1 MARIISPPAAYRLVR
16 RYSTQRGAKA
26 RICRAPAG
34 AAKLVAM
41 IDPLPFATYCCVMWI
56 TPGPNNVMLTASG
69 ANFGLRR
76 TLPHML
82 GICAG
87 FALQMLAVCAGL
99 GVIFRRWPQLQD
111 GLRWA
116 GAVYLVYLG
125 WRLLRPAEAPVGPA
139 PRPLSL
145 LEAAA
150 FQFLNPK
157 AWVMNLTAATL
168 FLPREL
174 ATLAAAAYMLLV
186 GVLLPA
192 PCALVWALFGSSL
205 RSLLARR
212 RGRLAFNSAMA
223 LALGATAVMMLI

>member
-1 MARIISPPAAYRLVR
+1 MLN
-16 RYSTQRGAKA
+16 
-26 RICRAPAG
+26 
-34 AAKLVAM
+34 
-41 IDPLPFATYCCVMWI
+41 PLPFATYSWVMWI

-69 ANFGLRR
+69 ANFGFRR

-99 GVIFRRWPQLQD
+99 GAIFSRWPHLQD
-111 GLRWA
+111 GLRWL
-116 GAVYLVYLG
+116 GAAYLLWLG
-125 WRLLRPAEAPVGPA
+125 WRLLRPAQADARKA
-139 PRPLSL
+139 PRPLTF

-174 ATLAAAAYMLLV
+174 GAAAAAGYMLV
-186 GVLLPA
+186 WGVLVPA
-192 PCALVWALFGSSL
+192 PCVLVWALFGTSL
-205 RSLLARR
+205 RAVLARP
-212 RGRLAFNSAMA
+212 RGRIAFNSAMA
-223 LALGATAVMMLI
+223 LALGVTAVMMVR

>member
-1 MARIISPPAAYRLVR
+1 
-16 RYSTQRGAKA
+16 
-26 RICRAPAG
+26 
-34 AAKLVAM
+34 M
-41 IDPLPFATYCCVMWI
+41 INPLPFATYSCVMWI

-82 GICAG
+82 GICSG
-87 FALQMLAVCAGL
+87 FALQMLAVCTGL
-99 GVIFRRWPQLQD
+99 GAIFSRWPHLQD
-111 GLRWA
+111 ALRWL
-116 GAVYLVYLG
+116 GAAYLVWLG
-125 WRLLRPAEAPVGPA
+125 WRLLRPAEAGGGHA
-139 PRPLSL
+139 PRPLTF

-174 ATLAAAAYMLLV
+174 GPAAAAGYMLLW

-192 PCALVWALFGSSL
+192 PCALVWALFGTSL
-205 RSLLARR
+205 RGLLARP

-223 LALGATAVMMLI
+223 LALGVTAVMMVR

>member
-1 MARIISPPAAYRLVR
+1 
-16 RYSTQRGAKA
+16 
-26 RICRAPAG
+26 
-34 AAKLVAM
+34 M
-41 IDPLPFATYCCVMWI
+41 IDPIPFATYSCVMWL

-82 GICAG
+82 GICWG

-99 GVIFRRWPQLQD
+99 GAIFGRWPQLQD
-111 GLRWA
+111 GLRWL
-116 GAVYLVYLG
+116 GAAYLVWLG
-125 WRLLRPAEAPVGPA
+125 WRLLRPAGTGPAHA
-139 PRPLSL
+139 PRPLTF

-174 ATLAAAAYMLLV
+174 SSIAAAGYMLLW
-186 GVLLPA
+186 GVLIPA
-192 PCALVWALFGSSL
+192 PCVLIWALFGTSL
-205 RSLLARR
+205 RAVLARR

-223 LALGATAVMMLI
+223 LALGVTALMMVR

>member
-1 MARIISPPAAYRLVR
+1 
-16 RYSTQRGAKA
+16 
-26 RICRAPAG
+26 
-34 AAKLVAM
+34 M
-41 IDPLPFATYCCVMWI
+41 IDPIPFATYSCVMWL

-69 ANFGLRR
+69 AHFGFRR

-82 GICAG
+82 GICCG

-99 GVIFRRWPQLQD
+99 GAIFSRWPQLQD
-111 GLRWA
+111 GLRWL
-116 GAVYLVYLG
+116 GAAYLVYLG
-125 WRLLRPAEAPVGPA
+125 WRLLRPAAVDA
-139 PRPLSL
+139 RHVPRPLTL

-174 ATLAAAAYMLLV
+174 SPAAAAGYMLLW
-186 GVLLPA
+186 GVLIPA
-192 PCALVWALFGSSL
+192 PCVPVWALFGTSL
-205 RSLLARR
+205 RAVLARR

-223 LALGATAVMMLI
+223 LALGVTAFMMVV

>member
-1 MARIISPPAAYRLVR
+1 
-16 RYSTQRGAKA
+16 
-26 RICRAPAG
+26 
-34 AAKLVAM
+34 M
-41 IDPLPFATYCCVMWI
+41 INPLPFATYSYVMWI

-82 GICAG
+82 GICSG

-99 GVIFRRWPQLQD
+99 GAIFSRWPHLQD
-111 GLRWA
+111 GLRWL
-116 GAVYLVYLG
+116 GAAYLVYLG
-125 WRLLRPAEAPVGPA
+125 WRLLRPAGTAAGEV
-139 PRPLSL
+139 PRPVTF

-157 AWVMNLTAATL
+157 AWVMTLTAATL

-174 ATLAAAAYMLLV
+174 APAAAAAYMLLW
-186 GVLLPA
+186 GVLIPA
-192 PCALVWALFGSSL
+192 PCVLVWALFGTSL
-205 RSLLARR
+205 RAVLARP

-223 LALGATAVMMLI
+223 LALGVTAVMMVV

>member
-1 MARIISPPAAYRLVR
+1 MVN
-16 RYSTQRGAKA
+16 
-26 RICRAPAG
+26 
-34 AAKLVAM
+34 
-41 IDPLPFATYCCVMWI
+41 PLPFATYSWVMWI

-82 GICAG
+82 GICGG

-99 GVIFRRWPQLQD
+99 GALFARWPHLQD
-111 GLRWA
+111 GLRGL
-116 GAVYLVYLG
+116 GAAYLIYLG
-125 WRLLRPAEAPVGPA
+125 WRLLRPAGTAAGEV
-139 PRPLSL
+139 PRPVTF

-174 ATLAAAAYMLLV
+174 APAAAAAYMLLW
-186 GVLLPA
+186 GVLIPA
-192 PCALVWALFGSSL
+192 PCVLVWALFGTSL
-205 RSLLARR
+205 RAVLARR
-212 RGRLAFNSAMA
+212 RGRLAFNVGVA
-223 LALGATAVMMLI
+223 LALGVTAVMMVR

>member
-1 MARIISPPAAYRLVR
+1 
-16 RYSTQRGAKA
+16 
-26 RICRAPAG
+26 
-34 AAKLVAM
+34 M
-41 IDPLPFATYCCVMWI
+41 INPLPFATYSFVMWI

-82 GICAG
+82 GICGG

-99 GVIFRRWPQLQD
+99 GALFNRWPHLQE
-111 GLRWA
+111 GLRWL
-116 GAVYLVYLG
+116 GAAYLVYLG
-125 WRLLRPAEAPVGPA
+125 WRLLRPGAADARHA
-139 PRPLSL
+139 PRPLTL

-157 AWVMNLTAATL
+157 AWVMTLTAATL

-174 ATLAAAAYMLLV
+174 GPAAAAGYMLLW
-186 GVLLPA
+186 GVLIPA
-192 PCALVWALFGSSL
+192 PCVLVWALFGTSL
-205 RSLLARR
+205 RAILARR

-223 LALGATAVMMLI
+223 LALAVTAIMMVR

>member
-1 MARIISPPAAYRLVR
+1 
-16 RYSTQRGAKA
+16 
-26 RICRAPAG
+26 
-34 AAKLVAM
+34 M
-41 IDPLPFATYCCVMWI
+41 IDPLPFATYSYVMWL

-82 GICAG
+82 GICGG
-87 FALQMLAVCAGL
+87 FALQLLAVCAGL
-99 GVIFRRWPQLQD
+99 GAIFSRWPQLQD

-116 GAVYLVYLG
+116 GAAYLVYLG
-125 WRLLRPAEAPVGPA
+125 WRLLRPAETEARQA
-139 PRPLSL
+139 PRPLTL

-174 ATLAAAAYMLLV
+174 APLTAAAYMLGV
-186 GVLLPA
+186 GVLVPA
-192 PCALVWALFGSSL
+192 PCVLVWALFGTSL
-205 RSLLARR
+205 RSLLRR
-212 RGRLAFNSAMA
+212 PRGRLAFNFSMA
-223 LALGATAVMMLI
+223 LALGVTALMMLI

>member
-1 MARIISPPAAYRLVR
+1 
-16 RYSTQRGAKA
+16 
-26 RICRAPAG
+26 
-34 AAKLVAM
+34 M
-41 IDPLPFATYCCVMWI
+41 INPLPFATYSYVMWI

-82 GICAG
+82 GICSG

-99 GVIFRRWPQLQD
+99 GAIFSRWPHLQD
-111 GLRWA
+111 GLRWL
-116 GAVYLVYLG
+116 GAAYLVYLG
-125 WRLLRPAEAPVGPA
+125 WRLLRPAGTAAGEV
-139 PRPLSL
+139 PRPVTL

-157 AWVMNLTAATL
+157 AWVMTLTAATL

-174 ATLAAAAYMLLV
+174 APAAAAAYMLLW
-186 GVLLPA
+186 GVLIPA
-192 PCALVWALFGSSL
+192 PCVLVWALFGTSL
-205 RSLLARR
+205 RAVLARP

-223 LALGATAVMMLI
+223 LALGVTAVMMVV